1 MLLLDFLCG
10 IRCWRRWAFALAL
23 GAGLGPICL
32 AAPTMPQAQW
42 QALMLRSYTEAS
54 EHLQREQAQA
64 TDEASRLQV
73 WRRRLALNTWYERFD
88 QVQGLLTEGEQ
99 FGETPPLPVKM
110 ELAMAQ
116 ARLQISDGRIAAA
129 AKLLTPLLKELP
141 QLQDKE
147 LSFQL
152 RLAQAQLD
160 IELSLHDQATAELT
174 QLLEEL
180 RRAGRQDLA
189 AQTWLALADVQY
201 ELRDY
206 QQGLN
211 YYEAALHDAPAW
223 APQLQAMARMG
234 MAQMRNM
241 VGPRSQAF
249 EELDQALVA
258 FRAGRNLKGEADALL
273 LQSFFLARDGQKQAA
288 LAPVR
293 EALTLRET
301 LQSEA
306 PLINALTHF
315 CGRLRDVGL
324 LDDALSACQRAV
336 ELAQERDNPSLQWDA
351 NGGMARVLEAQGNYP
366 EALVHLRRAERAL
379 LKNSSIHLKNQTAAL
394 RERFESERL
403 QEHLRHEQ
411 HEQERLTWALMI
423 SSVLAALL
431 LAATVAL
438 ARMYWLT
445 RRLSQVD
452 GLTGLMNRRRLTE
465 RCEQEVERA
474 HRHGLDLAVLS
485 FDLDH
490 FKAINDELGH
500 AAGDRV
506 LKQLGQLCHSTLRQG
521 DLAGRMG
528 GEEFL
533 LVLPHTNH
541 AAALHLAE
549 RLRHLFETQLH
560 AAPGRPVTASFGLVV
575 LQPDWS
581 MAQLLR
587 EADLALY
594 AAKHKGRNR
603 VEAACPSAP
612 GELGTPIPQSV

>member
-1 MLLLDFLCG
+1 MLLEFLRG
-10 IRCWRRWAFALAL
+10 MRCWCRWAFALAL
-23 GAGLGPICL
+23 GACLGPICQ

-42 QALMLRSYTEAS
+42 QALMQRSYTEAS
-54 EHLQREQAQA
+54 EQLQREQALA
-64 TDEASRLQV
+64 ADEAGRQQV
-73 WRRRLALNTWYERFD
+73 LRRRLALNTLYERYD
-88 QVQGLLTEGEQ
+88 QIKGLLSEANSAGATLSS
-99 FGETPPLPVKM
+99 PLKI

-116 ARLQISDGRIAAA
+116 ARMQIADGRIASA

-141 QLQDKE
+141 GLQDTE

-160 IELSLHDQATAELT
+160 TELSLFDQATASLT

-180 RRAGRQDLA
+180 RRAGRPDLA
-189 AQTWLALADVQY
+189 AQAWLALADVQY
-201 ELRDY
+201 QLRDY

-211 YYEAALHDAPAW
+211 YFEAALHQAPDW
-223 APQLQAMARMG
+223 ASQLKAMARMG

-258 FRAGRNLKGEADALL
+258 FRAGRNLRGEADALV
-273 LQSFFLARDGQKQAA
+273 LQSFFLSRDGQKENAV
-288 LAPVR
+288 APVR
-293 EALTLRET
+293 EALALRER
-301 LQSEA
+301 LKSQRDV
-306 PLINALTHF
+306 INGLTHL
-315 CGRLRDVGL
+315 CGCLREVGL
-324 LDDALSACQRAV
+324 LDEALTACQRAA
-336 ELAQERDNPSLQWDA
+336 EMADDRDSSVLQWDA
-351 NGGMARVLEAQGNYP
+351 HGELANVYEARGNYSK
-366 EALVHLRRAERAL
+366 ALAHMQRSERAL
-379 LKNSSIHLKNQTAAL
+379 LRNSAVSLSNQTAAL

-403 QEHLRHEQ
+403 QEHLRYEQ
-411 HEQERLTWALMI
+411 REQERLTWALSI
-423 SSVLAALL
+423 SSLLAALL

-438 ARMYWLT
+438 ARLYWVT
-445 RRLSQVD
+445 RRLAQVD

-474 HRHGLDLAVLS
+474 HRHGLALSVLS

-490 FKAINDELGH
+490 FKVINDELGH

-528 GEEFL
+528 GEEFV

-581 MAQLLR
+581 MTQLLR

-603 VEAACPSAP
+603 VEAACPSAQ
-612 GELGTPIPQSV
+612 GELARPIPQSV